1 MNMMVLEWARMLKED
16 GVKVFAVGP
25 GMLATGL
32 GGDPEAMKKMGAI
45 DPKIG
50 AELVRDVVEGRR
62 DEDVGK
68 VVRKNNVQPW

>member
-1 MNMMVLEWARMLKED
+1 
-16 GVKVFAVGP
+16 
-25 GMLATGL
+25 MLATGL